1 MVGNN
6 HSLSIGLLL
15 VGCFLAASLL
25 IVQWF
30 NPPSPDENT
39 PLPNKNVSDFEI
51 EPVQPFQVAPLNSY
65 GNIIE
70 RPLFLTERRPPEEA
84 PEETPV
90 SETPVGDEELVL
102 LGVVLTPDANMAL
115 LQVDQRGQVAR
126 LRVGEKV
133 NGWELQSVKAN
144 QVNLHNGEK
153 ELDLPLLRNNR
164 KNSGGSRQSRTDRG
178 RSRAAQPHYEEDYLE
193 SDMPPY
199 R

>member
-1 MVGNN
+1 MFANN
-6 HSLSIGLLL
+6 HSLAIGGLL
-15 VGCFLAASLL
+15 VSCFLVASLL
-25 IVQWF
+25 ILKWF
-30 NPPSPDENT
+30 NPPSPDDNI

-51 EPVQPFQVAPLNSY
+51 EPVQPFQVAPLNNY
-65 GNIIE
+65 RNIVE

-84 PEETPV
+84 PEETPI
-90 SETPVGDEELVL
+90 SESPVGDEDLVL
-102 LGVVLTPDANMAL
+102 LGVVLTPDTNMAL

-133 NGWELQSVKAN
+133 NGWELQSVEAN

-153 ELDLPLLRNNR
+153 ELDLPLLRNSQ
-164 KNSGGSRQSRTDRG
+164 KGSGGSRQSRTDRR
-178 RSRAAQPHYEEDYLE
+178 RSRATQPQYEEDYLE